1 MMFEGAPFNS
11 KVTWDKFTLYDR
23 VFLEVNLRIFVKLP
37 STVLYCN
44 LFKKWTS
51 GTNSYAF

>member
-44 LFKKWTS
+44 LFKK
-51 GTNSYAF
+51 